1 MYMTQEAFR
10 STGGKEGLFNNGSG
24 TIDFPHQK
32 NDISL
37 LYKEH
42 KNQFQVDLGLKY
54 KSKALKL

>member
-1 MYMTQEAFR
+1 MTQEAFR

-32 NDISL
+32 NDIRSL

-42 KNQFQVDLGLKY
+42 KNQFQMD
-54 KSKALKL
+54 